1 MRVAVADD
9 SVLMR
14 RGVVEAIRGAGHE
27 VIAEAGDAEELLAA
41 VAAHAPDVAVVDIR
55 MPPTHTTEGLDAA
68 HAIRTNH
75 PDVAVLVLSQYVEAA
90 YALRLIQDSP
100 GSVGYLIKDRVL
112 DESVLIDALARVI
125 DGETL
130 VDPTIVAQLLG
141 KLRHDDP
148 LERLTTREREVLAL
162 LAEGLS
168 NRAIAARLFVAERT
182 VETHIRSLFDK
193 LGLADDPEH
202 HRRVLAVVAYLRG

>member
-27 VIAEAGDAEELLAA
+27 VIAEVGDARELLAA
-41 VAAHAPDVAVVDIR
+41 VAARAPDVAVVDIR

-68 HAIRTNH
+68 HAIRANH

-90 YALRLIQDSP
+90 YALRLIEDSP
-100 GSVGYLIKDRVL
+100 GRVGYLIKDRVL
-112 DESVLIDALARVI
+112 DESVLIDALARVV
-125 DGETL
+125 DGQTL

-162 LAEGLS
+162 LAEGMS
-168 NRAIAARLFVAERT
+168 NRAIAAQLFVAERT